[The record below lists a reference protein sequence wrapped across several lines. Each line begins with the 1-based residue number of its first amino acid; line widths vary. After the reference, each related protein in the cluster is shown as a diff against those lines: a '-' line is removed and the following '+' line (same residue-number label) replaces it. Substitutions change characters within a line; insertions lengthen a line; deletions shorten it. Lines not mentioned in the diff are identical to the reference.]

1 MMDKNNQDID
11 KLKQEFIA
19 NASHELKTPVTS
31 IQLAVET
38 AISALE
44 NSEIEDA
51 KRFMTQI
58 LQDSQRM
65 TLLLSDLLDLS
76 QLEVNN
82 PEKEL
87 VNLKSIIDAEI
98 GFLSDENK
106 NRVVFESEDI
116 EFLIDP
122 NDFSMIIR
130 NLLRNA
136 CNYSELDK
144 EINVNLFK
152 DKSSIVLSVVDK
164 GRGIATSDH
173 ERVFERFY
181 RVDKGRSRSLGGTG
195 IGLSI
200 VKHAVDR
207 NGGLIELDSVL
218 GSGTTFSPSPFCSI
232 DESICS
238 LTSSL

>member
-173 ERVFERFY
+173 ERIFERFY

-218 GSGTTFSPSPFCSI
+218 GSGTTFTIKF
-232 DESICS
+232 E
-238 LTSSL
+238 

>member
-122 NDFSMIIR
+122 NDFSMVIR

-136 CNYSELDK
+136 CNYSEIDK
-144 EINVNLFK
+144 KINIKLFK
-152 DKSSIVLSVVDK
+152 DESNVVLSVVDK
-164 GRGIATSDH
+164 GRGIATTDQ
-173 ERVFERFY
+173 ERIFERFY

-218 GSGTTFSPSPFCSI
+218 GSGTTFTIKF
-232 DESICS
+232 E
-238 LTSSL
+238 

>member
-1 MMDKNNQDID
+1 MMDKDNQDID

-51 KRFMTQI
+51 KRFMNQI

-87 VNLKSIIDAEI
+87 VSLNSIIDAEI
-98 GFLSDENK
+98 GFLSNENK

-144 EINVNLFK
+144 EINIKLFK
-152 DKSSIVLSVVDK
+152 EEPNVVLSVVDK
-164 GRGIATSDH
+164 GRGIATTDQ
-173 ERVFERFY
+173 ERIFERFY
-181 RVDKGRSRSLGGTG
+181 RVDKGLSL
-195 IGLSI
+195 IHI
-200 VKHAVDR
+200 
-207 NGGLIELDSVL
+207 
-218 GSGTTFSPSPFCSI
+218 
-232 DESICS
+232 
-238 LTSSL
+238 

>member
-51 KRFMTQI
+51 KRFMNQI

-87 VNLKSIIDAEI
+87 VSLNSIIDAEI
-98 GFLSDENK
+98 GFLSNENK

-207 NGGLIELDSVL
+207 NGGVIELDSIL
-218 GSGTTFSPSPFCSI
+218 GSGTTFTIKF
-232 DESICS
+232 E
-238 LTSSL
+238 

>member
-136 CNYSELDK
+136 CNYSEIDK
-144 EINVNLFK
+144 KINIKLFK
-152 DKSSIVLSVVDK
+152 DESNVVLSVVDK
-164 GRGIATSDH
+164 GRGIATTDQ
-173 ERVFERFY
+173 ERIFERFY

-200 VKHAVDR
+200 VKHAVER
-207 NGGLIELDSVL
+207 NGGVIKLISQFGE
-218 GSGTTFSPSPFCSI
+218 GSEFKVIF
-232 DESICS
+232 
-238 LTSSL
+238 

>member
-1 MMDKNNQDID
+1 MMDKDNQDID

-173 ERVFERFY
+173 ERIFERFY

-207 NGGLIELDSVL
+207 NGGVIELDSIL
-218 GSGTTFSPSPFCSI
+218 GSGTTFTIKF
-232 DESICS
+232 E
-238 LTSSL
+238 

>member
-87 VNLKSIIDAEI
+87 VNLKSIIDSEI

-218 GSGTTFSPSPFCSI
+218 GSGTTFTIKF
-232 DESICS
+232 E
-238 LTSSL
+238 

>member
-1 MMDKNNQDID
+1 MMDKDNQDID

-51 KRFMTQI
+51 KRFMNQI

-87 VNLKSIIDAEI
+87 VSLNSIIDAEI
-98 GFLSDENK
+98 GFLSNENK

-122 NDFSMIIR
+122 NGFSMVIR

-144 EINVNLFK
+144 EINIKLFK
-152 DKSSIVLSVVDK
+152 DESNVVLSVVDK
-164 GRGIATSDH
+164 GRGIATTDQ
-173 ERVFERFY
+173 ERIFERFY

-200 VKHAVDR
+200 VKHAVER
-207 NGGLIELDSVL
+207 NGGVIKLISQFGE
-218 GSGTTFSPSPFCSI
+218 GSEFKVIF
-232 DESICS
+232 
-238 LTSSL
+238 

>member
-1 MMDKNNQDID
+1 MDKDNQDID

-51 KRFMTQI
+51 KRFMNQI

-87 VNLKSIIDAEI
+87 VSLNSIIDAEI
-98 GFLSDENK
+98 GFLSNENK

-122 NDFSMIIR
+122 NDFSMVIR

-136 CNYSELDK
+136 CNYSEIDK
-144 EINVNLFK
+144 KINIKLFK
-152 DKSSIVLSVVDK
+152 DESNVVLSVVDK
-164 GRGIATSDH
+164 GRGIATTDQ
-173 ERVFERFY
+173 ERIFERFY

-200 VKHAVDR
+200 VKHAVER
-207 NGGLIELDSVL
+207 NGGVIKLISQFGE
-218 GSGTTFSPSPFCSI
+218 GSEFKVIF
-232 DESICS
+232 
-238 LTSSL
+238 

>member
-1 MMDKNNQDID
+1 MMDKDNQDID

-51 KRFMTQI
+51 KRFMNQI

-87 VNLKSIIDAEI
+87 VSLNSIIDAEI
-98 GFLSDENK
+98 GFLSNENK

-144 EINVNLFK
+144 EINIKLFK
-152 DKSSIVLSVVDK
+152 EEPNVVLSVVDK
-164 GRGIATSDH
+164 GRGIATTDQ
-173 ERVFERFY
+173 ERIFERFY

-200 VKHAVDR
+200 VKHAVER
-207 NGGLIELDSVL
+207 NGGVIELISQFGK
-218 GSGTTFSPSPFCSI
+218 GSEFKVIF
-232 DESICS
+232 
-238 LTSSL
+238 

>member
-200 VKHAVDR
+200 VKLAVDR

-218 GSGTTFSPSPFCSI
+218 GSGTTFTIKF
-232 DESICS
+232 E
-238 LTSSL
+238 

>member
-1 MMDKNNQDID
+1 MDKNNQDIE

-173 ERVFERFY
+173 ERIFERFY

-207 NGGLIELDSVL
+207 NGGVIELDSIL
-218 GSGTTFSPSPFCSI
+218 GSGTTFTIKF
-232 DESICS
+232 E
-238 LTSSL
+238 

>member
-31 IQLAVET
+31 IQLAAET

-106 NRVVFESEDI
+106 NRVFFESEDI

-173 ERVFERFY
+173 ERIFERFY

-207 NGGLIELDSVL
+207 NGGVIELDSIL
-218 GSGTTFSPSPFCSI
+218 GSGTTFTIKF
-232 DESICS
+232 E
-238 LTSSL
+238 

>member
-51 KRFMTQI
+51 KRFMNQI

-87 VNLKSIIDAEI
+87 VSLNSIIDAEI

-144 EINVNLFK
+144 EINIKLFK
-152 DKSSIVLSVVDK
+152 DESNVVLSVVDK
-164 GRGIATSDH
+164 GRGIATTDQ
-173 ERVFERFY
+173 ERIFERFY

-200 VKHAVDR
+200 VKHAVER
-207 NGGLIELDSVL
+207 NGGVIELISQFGE
-218 GSGTTFSPSPFCSI
+218 GSEFKVIF
-232 DESICS
+232 
-238 LTSSL
+238 

>member
-11 KLKQEFIA
+11 KLKQEFID

-218 GSGTTFSPSPFCSI
+218 GSGTTFTIKF
-232 DESICS
+232 E
-238 LTSSL
+238 

>member
-144 EINVNLFK
+144 ELNVNLFK

-200 VKHAVDR
+200 VKHAVER
-207 NGGLIELDSVL
+207 NGGVIELISQFGE
-218 GSGTTFSPSPFCSI
+218 GSEFKVIF
-232 DESICS
+232 
-238 LTSSL
+238 

>member
-1 MMDKNNQDID
+1 MMSKDKQDID

-38 AISALE
+38 AISALD
-44 NSEIEDA
+44 NSEIKDA
-51 KRFMTQI
+51 KRFMNQI

-87 VNLKSIIDAEI
+87 VSLNSIIDAEI

-144 EINVNLFK
+144 EINIKLFK
-152 DKSSIVLSVVDK
+152 DEPNVVLSVVDK
-164 GRGIATSDH
+164 GRGIATTDQ
-173 ERVFERFY
+173 ERIFERFY

-200 VKHAVDR
+200 VKHAVER
-207 NGGLIELDSVL
+207 NGGVIELISQFGE
-218 GSGTTFSPSPFCSI
+218 GSEFKVIF
-232 DESICS
+232 
-238 LTSSL
+238 

>member
-1 MMDKNNQDID
+1 
-11 KLKQEFIA
+11 
-19 NASHELKTPVTS
+19 
-31 IQLAVET
+31 
-38 AISALE
+38 
-44 NSEIEDA
+44 
-51 KRFMTQI
+51 MTQI

-130 NLLRNA
+130 N
-136 CNYSELDK
+136 SK
-144 EINVNLFK
+144 F
-152 DKSSIVLSVVDK
+152 
-164 GRGIATSDH
+164 
-173 ERVFERFY
+173 F
-181 RVDKGRSRSLGGTG
+181 
-195 IGLSI
+195 
-200 VKHAVDR
+200 
-207 NGGLIELDSVL
+207 
-218 GSGTTFSPSPFCSI
+218 
-232 DESICS
+232 
-238 LTSSL
+238 

>member
-58 LQDSQRM
+58 LKDSQRM

-218 GSGTTFSPSPFCSI
+218 GSGTTFTIKF
-232 DESICS
+232 E
-238 LTSSL
+238 

>member
-1 MMDKNNQDID
+1 MMDKDNQDID

-51 KRFMTQI
+51 KRFMNQI

-87 VNLKSIIDAEI
+87 VSLNAIIDAEI
-98 GFLSDENK
+98 GFLSNENK

-136 CNYSELDK
+136 CNYSEIDK
-144 EINVNLFK
+144 KINIKLFK
-152 DKSSIVLSVVDK
+152 DESNVVLSVVDK
-164 GRGIATSDH
+164 GRGIATTDQ
-173 ERVFERFY
+173 ERIFERFY

-200 VKHAVDR
+200 VKHAVER
-207 NGGLIELDSVL
+207 NGGVIELISQFGE
-218 GSGTTFSPSPFCSI
+218 GSEFKVIF
-232 DESICS
+232 
-238 LTSSL
+238 

>member
-1 MMDKNNQDID
+1 MMDKDNQDID

-51 KRFMTQI
+51 KRFMNQI

-87 VNLKSIIDAEI
+87 VSLNSIIDAEI

-218 GSGTTFSPSPFCSI
+218 GSGTTFTIKF
-232 DESICS
+232 E
-238 LTSSL
+238 

>member
-106 NRVVFESEDI
+106 SRVVFESEDI

-218 GSGTTFSPSPFCSI
+218 GSGTTFTIKF
-232 DESICS
+232 E
-238 LTSSL
+238 

>member
-51 KRFMTQI
+51 KRFMNQI

-144 EINVNLFK
+144 EINIKLFK
-152 DKSSIVLSVVDK
+152 DESNVVLSVVDK
-164 GRGIATSDH
+164 GRGIATTDQ
-173 ERVFERFY
+173 ERIFERFY

-200 VKHAVDR
+200 VKHAVER
-207 NGGLIELDSVL
+207 NGGVIKLISQFGE
-218 GSGTTFSPSPFCSI
+218 GSEFKVIF
-232 DESICS
+232 
-238 LTSSL
+238 

>member
-1 MMDKNNQDID
+1 MMSKDKQDID

-38 AISALE
+38 AISALD
-44 NSEIEDA
+44 NSEIKDA
-51 KRFMTQI
+51 KRFMNQI

-98 GFLSDENK
+98 GFLSNENK

-144 EINVNLFK
+144 EINIKLFK
-152 DKSSIVLSVVDK
+152 DEPNVVLSVVDK
-164 GRGIATSDH
+164 GRGIATTDQ
-173 ERVFERFY
+173 ERIFERFY

-200 VKHAVDR
+200 VKHAVER
-207 NGGLIELDSVL
+207 NGGVIELISQFGE
-218 GSGTTFSPSPFCSI
+218 GSEFKVIF
-232 DESICS
+232 
-238 LTSSL
+238 

>member
-1 MMDKNNQDID
+1 MMDKDNQDID

-51 KRFMTQI
+51 KRFMNQI

-87 VNLKSIIDAEI
+87 VSLNSIIDAEI
-98 GFLSDENK
+98 GFLSNENK

-144 EINVNLFK
+144 EIIIKLFK
-152 DKSSIVLSVVDK
+152 DESNVVLSVVDK
-164 GRGIATSDH
+164 GRGIATTDQ
-173 ERVFERFY
+173 ERIFERFY

-200 VKHAVDR
+200 VKHAVER
-207 NGGLIELDSVL
+207 NSGVIELISQFGE
-218 GSGTTFSPSPFCSI
+218 GSEFKVIF
-232 DESICS
+232 
-238 LTSSL
+238 

>member
-207 NGGLIELDSVL
+207 NLSLIHISEP
-218 GSGTTFSPSPFCSI
+218 TRPT
-232 DESICS
+232 
-238 LTSSL
+238 

>member
-1 MMDKNNQDID
+1 MDKDNQDID

-51 KRFMTQI
+51 KRFMNQI

-87 VNLKSIIDAEI
+87 VSLNAIIDAEI
-98 GFLSDENK
+98 GFLSNENK

-144 EINVNLFK
+144 EINIKLFK
-152 DKSSIVLSVVDK
+152 DESNVVLSVVDK
-164 GRGIATSDH
+164 GRGIATTDQ
-173 ERVFERFY
+173 ERIFERFY

-200 VKHAVDR
+200 VKHAVER
-207 NGGLIELDSVL
+207 NGGVIELISQVGE
-218 GSGTTFSPSPFCSI
+218 GSEFKVIF
-232 DESICS
+232 
-238 LTSSL
+238 